1 MEDRFQWTK
10 GVFAW
15 SALVA
20 IGGVSVSLVGSDD
33 HGFGGG
39 WLFLVGILLIGI
51 GNLFGSFR
59 TGSWYTWD
67 PPVRPTWFEGVLGI
81 TGVVIF
87 ASPVIA
93 LVICAWLIHVRY
105 S

>member
-10 GVFAW
+10 GIIVW

-20 IGGVSVSLVGSDD
+20 IGGISLSLATSDD

-39 WLFLVGILLIGI
+39 WLFLVGILLIGLSI
-51 GNLFGSFR
+51 LFGSFR

-67 PPVRPTWFEGVLGI
+67 PPVRLTWFEGVLGI

-87 ASPVIA
+87 SSPVVA
-93 LVICAWLIHVRY
+93 LVIRTWLMHIRY